1 MSFTLKKI
9 IVPEYGTKFLFF
21 TLALCLWGM
30 IYFSEGYIY
39 EFDFIPTEFLASN
52 YLAANLLSMF
62 FIGLNAFFIYLFTKN
77 FNIIRTK
84 TFIPVFVFVLIMTTW
99 SNTHQSYYPHLTLS
113 FVIIA
118 FHNLFKSYKN
128 RDESHRVFIG
138 TILFS
143 VSSLINPV
151 LLFYFPFILLGL
163 QFLKSL
169 SLRTFFASLV
179 GLLTPWIIYISILS
193 FFNPEQ
199 LKQILS
205 IPSGFHLL
213 FTGIDK
219 AEIIYNIILLIL
231 LLVGLLGLF
240 DGIKK
245 DTIQT
250 RNFNYFLIMMLIAT
264 LPVIILFSESHAF
277 VLPLVAF
284 LSSII
289 VSHPISLKNSIIYN
303 WYFVLLVLL
312 NVIFV
317 VYNFIQK

>member
-21 TLALCLWGM
+21 ALALCMWGM
-30 IYFSEGYIY
+30 IYFSEGYMY
-39 EFDFIPTEFLASN
+39 EPGFTPTEILANN
-52 YLAANLLSMF
+52 YLMANLLSLV

-84 TFIPVFVFVLIMTTW
+84 TFIPIFVFVLTMTTW

-113 FVIIA
+113 LVIIA
-118 FHNLFKSYKN
+118 LHNLFKSYKN

-138 TILFS
+138 TLLLSI
-143 VSSLINPV
+143 SSLINPV

-169 SLRTFFASLV
+169 SLRTFFATLV
-179 GLLTPWIIYISILS
+179 GLLIPWIIYLSILW
-193 FFNPEQ
+193 FYFPEQ
-199 LKQILS
+199 LKHILS
-205 IPSGFHLL
+205 LPSEINFL
-213 FTGIDK
+213 FIGIDLV
-219 AEIIYNIILLIL
+219 EIIYNIILLIL
-231 LLVGLLGLF
+231 LLIGLYGLF

-250 RNFNYFLIMMLIAT
+250 RNFNYFLIMMLIVS
-264 LPVIILFSESHAF
+264 LPVIILFSESQAF
-277 VLPLVAF
+277 LLPLLAF

-289 VSHPISLKNSIIYN
+289 ISHPISLKNSIIYN
-303 WYFVLLVLL
+303 WYFVVFVLL

-317 VYNFIQK
+317 VYNFIQ